1 MSATSFANP
10 TRPRG
15 TLGIS
20 LSTLDASLILQYSV
34 GLIDDFPS
42 SSSTQYNGSGNLTM
56 IDQGINPGMV
66 IEIPIFIDNGLN
78 IYGFK
83 GGVNFNADI
92 LAFDTLIFSNQFSN
106 YFLEYNA
113 NSIGTVKIASAGGKV
128 DINHGHFATI
138 VFEVSEEFNYETEVS
153 LIDWEWNDGYLVSQ
167 PVSMNITYGL
177 GIENDLIPKTF
188 ALHQNYPNPFNP
200 VTQIRYD
207 LPKPSFVEINIYDLM
222 GRVVR
227 NFISSSKNLGYHT
240 EIWNATNNSGEP
252 VSAGVYIYTIRA
264 GDFKQTKKMLLLK

>member
-1 MSATSFANP
+1 MLLVSIN
-10 TRPRG
+10 
-15 TLGIS
+15 GIS
-20 LSTLDASLILQYSV
+20 PCKFIILSYNSNSLSFSKAAYILSV
-34 GLIDDFPS
+34 PEGIL
-42 SSSTQYNGSGNLTM
+42 GS
-56 IDQGINPGMV
+56 
-66 IEIPIFIDNGLN
+66 
-78 IYGFK
+78 
-83 GGVNFNADI
+83 
-92 LAFDTLIFSNQFSN
+92 
-106 YFLEYNA
+106 
-113 NSIGTVKIASAGGKV
+113 VKIASAGGKV

-227 NFISSSKNLGYHT
+227 NFISSSKSLGYHT
-240 EIWNATNNSGEP
+240 EIWNATNNSGES